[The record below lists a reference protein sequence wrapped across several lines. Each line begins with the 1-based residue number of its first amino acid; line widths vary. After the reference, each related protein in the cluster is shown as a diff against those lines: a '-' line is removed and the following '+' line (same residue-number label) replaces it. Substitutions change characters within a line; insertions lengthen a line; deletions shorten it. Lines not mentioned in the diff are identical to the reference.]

1 MDVKADQGTE
11 FIDVEDIINE
21 VKNRMEKFNGM
32 IGRAEWRMINW
43 KTEAKEITQKQYREH
58 ICSTIYGQY
67 EMKFDTFKVDKK
79 TKNIAQQL
87 LHAIGSN
94 SQSSLETFRCENN
107 LTYNWQNK
115 VRECKKI
122 FLR

>member
-21 VKNRMEKFNGM
+21 VKNKMEKFNGM
-32 IGRAEWRMINW
+32 IGRAEWRMLNW

-79 TKNIAQQL
+79 MKNIAQQL

-107 LTYNWQNK
+107 LTYN
-115 VRECKKI
+115 
-122 FLR
+122 